1 MNLGDNDYYELPY
14 KLDLYEYQKP
24 FYRAMRKGCKRA
36 VLVWN
41 RRAGKDKVT
50 FNWCIESAIKK
61 IGTYYY
67 FFPTFAQAR
76 KAIWDARDSSSMKFL
91 DHIPKQYI
99 WKVNNTEMKIELKN
113 GSIIQ
118 FVGTDNY
125 NSIMGTN
132 PIGCV
137 FSEYA
142 LQDPNV
148 WSLVRPILDANG
160 GWAVFIFT
168 PRGHNH
174 AKEVYDT
181 AVHQTSLDNKDWFA
195 SKLTI
200 DDTKVISQEQLS
212 QIRLEGTSE
221 DYIQQ
226 EWYCSFTLGI
236 SGSYYSTYLENMNRD
251 GRIVTVPE
259 DDHVAV
265 HTAWDR
271 GFSTAAIT
279 FFQLIGK
286 EVHVIDYYET
296 HEASLKQH
304 IKHLKSLPY
313 SYGNHFVPHDMDCHE
328 YSLGNSAFEVAR
340 DLGINFT
347 VLPREVSLEAEEGI
361 EALRS
366 LFPRMWMDAVK
377 CKQLI
382 KCLENYR
389 RQFDEKHRVFKTKPL
404 HDWSSHGADSA
415 RYMAQAIK
423 GYLSESTTIT
433 DEWVDRMSAKYNPRF
448 DK

>member
-1 MNLGDNDYYELPY
+1 MDEKTLSSIPIPY
-14 KLDLYEYQKP
+14 KFELREYQKP

-41 RRAGKDKVT
+41 RRAGKDKCSW
-50 FNWCIESAIKK
+50 NWCIEAAIER

-76 KAIWDARDSSSMKFL
+76 KVIWDARDISGMKFL
-91 DHIPKQYI
+91 DHIPKSYI
-99 WKVNNTEMKIELKN
+99 WKTNNTEMKIELKN

-118 FVGTDNY
+118 FVGTDKY
-125 NSIMGTN
+125 DSIMGTN
-132 PIGCV
+132 PCGCI

-174 AKEVYDT
+174 AKEIYDT
-181 AVHQTSLDNKDWFA
+181 ALTQKDWFA

-200 DDTKVISQEQLS
+200 DDTKVISQEQL
-212 QIRLEGTSE
+212 QKIRDEGTSE

-236 SGSYYSTYLENMNRD
+236 SGSYYSTYIENASRD
-251 GRIVTVPE
+251 GRITNVPF
-259 DDHVAV
+259 DDHLEV

-271 GFSTAAIT
+271 GFSTAAIV
-279 FFQLIGK
+279 FFQIVGK

-313 SYGNHFVPHDMDCHE
+313 SYGQHFVPHDMDSHE
-328 YSLGNSAFEVAR
+328 YSLGMSAFEVAR

-347 VLPREVSLEAEEGI
+347 VLPRELFLDAEEGI

-366 LFPRMWMDAVK
+366 LISRMWIDEKK
-377 CKQLI
+377 CKQLL

-389 RQFDEKHRVFKTKPL
+389 RQFDEKNRVFKGKPL

-423 GYLSESTTIT
+423 GYLSEKNTIS
-433 DEWVDRMSAKYNPRF
+433 DEWVDRMSHKYNPHGL
-448 DK
+448 